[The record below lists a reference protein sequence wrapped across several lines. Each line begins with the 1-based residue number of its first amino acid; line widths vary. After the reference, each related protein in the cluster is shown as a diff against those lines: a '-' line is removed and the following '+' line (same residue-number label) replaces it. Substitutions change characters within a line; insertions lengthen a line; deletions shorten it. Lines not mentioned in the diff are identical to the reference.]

1 MLQRSQWQNHQDATH
16 THTLIWTMKHF
27 FVRQRY
33 SFLYPLLSAF
43 FPESFLSL
51 TPPPSVWPH
60 LFRAAGREKRKLK
73 WSLAFRLYIGSFP
86 YAQLLGSVHTARLDR
101 VCFLCILPRL
111 VLCVLICDFWF
122 VCVSPI
128 FCVSLSSWVISLT
141 VFGASITNLNEP
153 PRALAASTIAWV
165 RSSLLGRCKQKQR
178 GLRGLLCRW
187 SSITEWEMYIAA
199 QGPRLRNDL
208 HCVEWDVKLYYTIPF
223 LSHNQW
229 C

>member
-1 MLQRSQWQNHQDATH
+1 MSQFITFLAYSQVTIKCCSVRSDGITRIPH

-51 TPPPSVWPH
+51 TPPPSVCPH
-60 LFRAAGREKRKLK
+60 LFRAAGREKRRGEQLK

-153 PRALAASTIAWV
+153 PRV
-165 RSSLLGRCKQKQR
+165 
-178 GLRGLLCRW
+178 
-187 SSITEWEMYIAA
+187 
-199 QGPRLRNDL
+199 DL
-208 HCVEWDVKLYYTIPF
+208 KLLYYTSATWFGSVWRSPLF
-223 LSHNQW
+223 LWMRRIWYISLASALLRGVKLRHW
-229 C
+229 SLL